1 MGNKTLKGE
10 TMNIDKIEE
19 YDIDCQFD
27 EMRDEVF
34 EYLEELRESGETN
47 MFGAHTYVMNDFEV
61 SKFMAIK
68 LVSAWMETYKD
79 A

>member
-1 MGNKTLKGE
+1 MDIITLKD
-10 TMNIDKIEE
+10 IDKIEE
-19 YDIDCQFD
+19 NDIDCQFD